1 MKKTLEEYRQEIDTV
16 DEELLTVLAKR
27 FDIVREIGKLKK
39 EKKILPLDE
48 KRWEEVIDKI
58 NNKATKLNLSKN
70 FIKNIYDEI
79 HKAALM
85 IERNDE

>member
-1 MKKTLEEYRQEIDTV
+1 MKKTLEEYRKEIDTV

-39 EKKILPLDE
+39 EKDLLPLDE
-48 KRWEEVIDKI
+48 KRWKEVLEKI
-58 NNKATKLNLSKN
+58 NAKAKKLNLPKAFTKN
-70 FIKNIYDEI
+70 MYDEI

>member
-85 IERNDE
+85 IERNNE